1 MIDRQQEYLPA
12 PHAAPH
18 TSPNLLSAQAT
29 SDILQI
35 ALLGFPQVMR
45 AGAPVIFARRVWGP
59 SCIG

>member
-18 TSPNLLSAQAT
+18 TSPNLLSAQTT

-35 ALLGFPQVMR
+35 APLGFLQVMR
-45 AGAPVIFARRVWGP
+45 AGAPVIFAQRV
-59 SCIG
+59 